1 MQQQSKHK
9 EKNQEAESS
18 INLKDVIQH
27 RPTPRKDLTVKE
39 KMENLKICIDKLQ
52 SYKDAKNKKSDS
64 KTVSSSKHNHEIK
77 SKSDVTCDKSEPVKK
92 IPGKRGRKK
101 KIVS

>member
-1 MQQQSKHK
+1 MQLQSKHK
-9 EKNQEAESS
+9 EKNLEAANS

-27 RPTPRKDLTVKE
+27 RPTPRKDLSVKD

-52 SYKDAKNKKSDS
+52 SYKDAKNKKSES

-77 SKSDVTCDKSEPVKK
+77 SKSDVTSDKEQVKK